1 LKTGV
6 NGKRNIKLKKKTVA
20 AEKKKSMGKAYQS
33 VQKKIGLG
41 SAPEMHAGR
50 Q

>member
-6 NGKRNIKLKKKTVA
+6 NGKRNIKLKKTVV

-33 VQKKIGLG
+33 VQEKIGLG